1 VCLPFSTAHGFADIN
16 LLIRAGCYRED
27 RAAKAEKQDDKVA
40 VRFSRRPARDRI
52 TRRLHAALKRR
63 DQMFLQSADRCSI
76 SLAKPAAVGFSY
88 QWRNRMTKLK
98 LLSAALIT
106 AATLATPAMAR
117 ESHVRHRANA
127 TATTGEGYVDGR
139 LCKLAPAVGAFATQ
153 PWDNGPPC
161 EPASVN

>member
-1 VCLPFSTAHGFADIN
+1 
-16 LLIRAGCYRED
+16 
-27 RAAKAEKQDDKVA
+27 
-40 VRFSRRPARDRI
+40 
-52 TRRLHAALKRR
+52 
-63 DQMFLQSADRCSI
+63 MFLQSADRCSI

-117 ESHVRHRANA
+117 ESHVQHRANA

-139 LCKLAPAVGAFATQ
+139 LCKLAPAVGAYATQ